1 MTNRFQNVRRI
12 AAALGL
18 GALILAGTLAA
29 NGNPHHRRG
38 PDCDGLPSHAEFEDI
53 LSNVVEGG
61 DNGGLANPMW
71 GGLVNRAGQV
81 CAIAFSGD
89 AVGDQFPGS
98 RTIAV
103 AKANTANAF
112 SLPIRALSTGQLNAA
127 VQPEGPVFNLQ
138 AGNPIDTEIGYG
150 GKFETYGTERDPMV
164 GEKLGGTI
172 TFGGG
177 LALYDRDGKLLGA
190 LGVSGDS
197 SCTDHI
203 IAWKMRHG
211 LNLDNTPGAVE
222 DNITVAGGYPDCG
235 GGEAPLL
242 EALPVTFPTGS
253 QL

>member
-1 MTNRFQNVRRI
+1 MSQPLNNARRI
-12 AAALGL
+12 AAFIGV
-18 GALILAGTLAA
+18 GTLILAGTVAA
-29 NGNPHHRRG
+29 NRHPHRPHA
-38 PDCDGLPSHAEFEDI
+38 PNCEGLPSHAQFEEL
-53 LSNVVEGG
+53 LSTVVAGQ
-61 DNGGLANPMW
+61 DNGGLGNPMW
-71 GGLVNRAGQV
+71 GGLINRAGQV

-89 AVGDQFPGS
+89 EVDSQFPGS

-127 VQPEGPVFNLQ
+127 VQPEGPVYNLQ
-138 AGNPIDTEIGYG
+138 AGNPIDTDVGYRG
-150 GKFETYGTERDPMV
+150 NFHSFGSAHDPML
-164 GEKLGGTI
+164 GKKLGGTI

-177 LALYDRDGKLLGA
+177 LALYDEDGNLIGA

-211 LNLDNTPGAVE
+211 LNLDNTPGQAQ

-235 GGEAPLL
+235 GGEAPLM
-242 EALPVTFPTGS
+242 ADLPTTFPTGS
-253 QL
+253 QQ